1 MSAVPAGF
9 WRRYV
14 AWTLDAALLALPVLL
29 LAWTPMVGAATAL
42 GAAFDALSMRVAAVM
57 LEAMEAMPAA
67 LLPTRQMLDDPAL
80 QQAATALQSAL
91 GALLLLALPGFVARS
106 LLWHVGFERSARQAT
121 PGQRALGLMV
131 VDAGGQR
138 LPAGHALLRFGAGAL
153 SWLTLNLG
161 HALAALPPRHLTL
174 HDRVSGTRVVC
185 REPQATRLP
194 PWARLWIAMQGL
206 ALLAFNGWLLQRA
219 LQAMQRGFDAG
230 W

>member
-9 WRRYV
+9 WRRYA
-14 AWTLDAALLALPVLL
+14 AWTLDAALHALPVLL
-29 LAWTPMVGAATAL
+29 LAWTPMVVAALAL
-42 GAAFDALSMRVAAVM
+42 GTTFDALAMRVAAVM
-57 LEAMEAMPAA
+57 LEAMKSMPSA

-80 QQAATALQSAL
+80 QHAATALQSAL
-91 GALLLLALPGFVARS
+91 GDLLLTPLLGFVALS

-121 PGQRALGLMV
+121 PGQRVLGLMV
-131 VDAGGQR
+131 VDARGQR

-185 REPQATRLP
+185 RGPQATPLP
-194 PWARLWIAMQGL
+194 PWARLWIAMHGL

-219 LQAMQRGFDAG
+219 LQAMQRAFDSG